1 MTEARAR
8 ILIVDDEKMLRM
20 QLRRVMEQAGYQ
32 VIEAADGQECLHQY
46 RNFTPDMVLMDAMMP
61 VMDGFDACAHIQRLP
76 EPYHA
81 PVLMITGL
89 EDKSSVDQAFAAG
102 ATDYI
107 TKPIHW
113 AVLLKRVAR
122 LLEQTNLYRDLERRV
137 QQRTSQLRVEVEE
150 RKKAEHR
157 VRQMLE
163 REQEV
168 SDMKSRLI
176 STLSHEFRTPLS
188 LILLTA
194 EQMELKYEQLTAEQR
209 SRKFNQI
216 RQNIDRITQILDGA
230 LVLNNFHIGGV
241 EVHPTSIEI
250 SGFCRELE
258 SQWRAL
264 LTPKHTLTIRAEE
277 SAACHLLCDPALLVQ
292 ALTHVFRNCVRFSP
306 QGGAIEMTIE
316 RLEQDLLFQLRDQG
330 IGIPTAELP
339 KIFERFYRASNA
351 DSVPGT
357 PGIGL
362 GLAIASRIVELHQ
375 GSIRAESTLN
385 QGTTVT
391 VRLPLTL
398 NVSDLL

>member
-1 MTEARAR
+1 MTVSSPR
-8 ILIVDDEKMLRM
+8 ILVVDDEKMIRL
-20 QLRRVMEQAGYQ
+20 QLRRVMERAGYE
-32 VIEAADGQECLHQY
+32 VIEAADGQECLQQY
-46 RNFTPDMVLMDAMMP
+46 QAFVPDMVLMDAMMP
-61 VMDGFDACAHIQRLP
+61 NMDGFDACAQIQRLP

-89 EDKSSVDQAFAAG
+89 EDTSSVDQAFAAG

-113 AVLLKRVAR
+113 AVLLKRVDR
-122 LLEQTNLYRDLERRV
+122 LLQQTNLYRELERRV
-137 QQRTSQLRVEVEE
+137 QERTSQLRVEVEE
-150 RKKAEHR
+150 RKKAEQK
-157 VRQMLE
+157 VRLMLE
-163 REQEV
+163 REQEI

-194 EQMELKYEQLTAEQR
+194 EQMELKYEHLTAEVR
-209 SRKFNQI
+209 SGKFNRI

-230 LVLNNFHIGGV
+230 LVLNNFHVGGV

-250 SGFCRELE
+250 AGFCQELE
-258 SQWRAL
+258 VQWRTL
-264 LTPKHTLTIRAEE
+264 LTPEHTLTIHAKE
-277 SAACHLLCDPALLVQ
+277 SGSCHLLCDPALLVQ
-292 ALTHVFRNCVRFSP
+292 ALTHIFRNCVRFSP
-306 QGGAIEMTIE
+306 KGGAIAVIVE
-316 RLEQDLLFQLRDQG
+316 RADQDLLIHLRDQG
-330 IGIPTAELP
+330 IGIPEAEIP

-362 GLAIASRIVELHQ
+362 GLAIASRIIELHQ
-375 GSIRAESTLN
+375 GSIRAESALKD
-385 QGTTVT
+385 GTTVT

-398 NVSDLL
+398 KVSDLL